1 MDVEAQ
7 ELKLNYDGGSL
18 AMPLGNMR
26 SLFGDG
32 SNLLLQ
38 DGKPYSK
45 TVQPHPRVRV
55 IGQPSVQVKEGQ
67 RSYTKWPTSRATNQA
82 AGRTCMMRWTG
93 SEGSWTARYTGSA
106 ADLGEFLKSNAANP
120 VEFVT
125 SRGTKYGPYRG
136 VIDGN

>member
-38 DGKPYSK
+38 DGVDYTG
-45 TVQPHPRVRV
+45 TVKAHSRIRV
-55 IGQPSVQVKEGQ
+55 IGGDSTAVNSHS
-67 RSYTKWPTSRATNQA
+67 RSYTQWPTSQA
-82 AGRTCMMRWTG
+82 SNAGAGRTCQMRWDG
-93 SEGSWTARYTGSA
+93 SEGWWTARYTGAA
-106 ADLGEFLKSNAANP
+106 ADLGSYLQASAAKP

>member
-38 DGKPYSK
+38 DGVDYSK
-45 TVQPHPRVRV
+45 EIPGHPRVRV
-55 IGQPSVQVKEGQ
+55 IGQPSVQVKAHT
-67 RSYTKWPTSRATNQA
+67 RSYTQWPTSQASNAA
-82 AGRTCMMRWTG
+82 AGRTCQMRWTG
-93 SEGSWTARYTGSA
+93 SEGWWTARYTGAA
-106 ADLGEFLKSNAANP
+106 ADLGSYLQASAANP